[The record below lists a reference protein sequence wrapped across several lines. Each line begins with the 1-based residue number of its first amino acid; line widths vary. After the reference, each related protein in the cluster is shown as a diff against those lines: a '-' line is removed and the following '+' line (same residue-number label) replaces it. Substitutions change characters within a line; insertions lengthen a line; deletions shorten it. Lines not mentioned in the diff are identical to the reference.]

1 MTYCVGLLVDTG
13 VVIGLANQRRRRPD
27 ECLSDNGR
35 FSTNDRVLVLTR
47 QAHHPNW

>member
-13 VVIGLANQRRRRPD
+13 VVM
-27 ECLSDNGR
+27 LSDSR
-35 FSTNDRVLVLTR
+35 TNAAVDQILTR